1 MTEDT
6 PPRGGGAL
14 RILLGGLSLF
24 AMLVIGFVYLTSGL
38 VAPVWAVAGLLIFW
52 VILVVLGLRWFRE
65 HPWRLLALPVIAVLM
80 WLVVIT
86 LGERLLGWTA

>member
-6 PPRGGGAL
+6 PPRGRGAL

-38 VAPVWAVAGLLIFW
+38 VAPLWAVAGLLIFW